1 MAKIE
6 ENQKKESRKENKCL
20 FYKKWWF
27 WIIIS
32 SILCCVNIAYAIWG
46 CKTTNKSDILT
57 AISGWISGVATLGVG
72 LIAYRQNK
80 VYKEENDKIEELHR
94 QCDWRKEQK
103 EIVKLYLE
111 NIIKAY
117 EDLKEYQYSKVI
129 EEMIKNN
136 AKSVVVLEEMI
147 YDQALKGIN
156 DNFISIA
163 VNSIYYF
170 EGIEELLTLY
180 GKYCF
185 RLRLLIKKLVE
196 TIKNGE
202 TDDVIKLRDIYRD
215 LLDGFHHY
223 IAKIQLFLTQ
233 TLTNDSFDKAE
244 CSINEKRV
252 KQIEFCDR
260 IKKAHQDMID
270 KWENI
275 GSETEI

>member
-6 ENQKKESRKENKCL
+6 ENQKKESQKENKCL

-94 QCDWRKEQK
+94 QYDWRKEQK

-156 DNFISIA
+156 DNFISNVEDELSDYKFVIIDESQ
-163 VNSIYYF
+163 N
-170 EGIEELLTLY
+170 IENEVLL
-180 GKYCF
+180 KICKFCF
-185 RLRLLIKKLVE
+185 DNKKKLYLLSDF
-196 TIKNGE
+196 NQN
-202 TDDVIKLRDIYRD
+202 IY
-215 LLDGFHHY
+215 
-223 IAKIQLFLTQ
+223 A
-233 TLTNDSFDKAE
+233 
-244 CSINEKRV
+244 
-252 KQIEFCDR
+252 
-260 IKKAHQDMID
+260 
-270 KWENI
+270 
-275 GSETEI
+275 

>member
-6 ENQKKESRKENKCL
+6 ENQKKESQKENKCL

-117 EDLKEYQYSKVI
+117 EDLKESRITQKV
-129 EEMIKNN
+129 
-136 AKSVVVLEEMI
+136 
-147 YDQALKGIN
+147 
-156 DNFISIA
+156 
-163 VNSIYYF
+163 
-170 EGIEELLTLY
+170 
-180 GKYCF
+180 
-185 RLRLLIKKLVE
+185 
-196 TIKNGE
+196 
-202 TDDVIKLRDIYRD
+202 
-215 LLDGFHHY
+215 
-223 IAKIQLFLTQ
+223 
-233 TLTNDSFDKAE
+233 
-244 CSINEKRV
+244 
-252 KQIEFCDR
+252 
-260 IKKAHQDMID
+260 
-270 KWENI
+270 
-275 GSETEI
+275 